1 MILLLH
7 IGVALLSVAFAAYT
21 FITPSK
27 AKLQVSLWLVGGTLA
42 SGTYLVV
49 MAPAHMLQACM
60 AGVFYT
66 GALLVMTALTQR
78 KLNRATV
85 AEEAVNNK

>member
-7 IGVALLSVAFAAYT
+7 IGVALLSVAFAGYT
-21 FITPSK
+21 FIAPSK
-27 AKLQVSLWLVGGTLA
+27 AKLQLSLWLVGGTLA

-60 AGVFYT
+60 AGLFYT
-66 GALLVMTALTQR
+66 VILLVMTVLTQR
-78 KLNRATV
+78 KLNRAAV
-85 AEEAVNNK
+85 AEEAVDNK